1 MMPAKFAD
9 HLQAR
14 ILTKRA
20 DFLRAK
26 AQGLKVPT
34 QGFALQIV
42 PEPTEAGLGLGVTC
56 AKRSFGSA
64 IAMNR
69 ARRRLKEAWRLVLQ
83 QNPKLLPKSCKIVL
97 VGRVA
102 VLEMDF
108 AHIVKDME
116 GALAKVPVLL
126 TEVPK
131 TGTNAAVKE

>member
-1 MMPAKFAD
+1 MPAKFAD

-26 AQGLKVPT
+26 ASTIKIPT

-42 PEPTEAGLGLGVTC
+42 PEPTETGLGLGVTC
-56 AKRSFGSA
+56 AKRSFGNA

-69 ARRRLKEAWRLVLQ
+69 ARRLLKEAWRLVLQ
-83 QNPKLLPKSCKIVL
+83 QNPELLPKGCQIVL

-102 VLEMDF
+102 VLEMQF
-108 AHIVKDME
+108 AHLVNDME
-116 GALAKVPVLL
+116 GALAKAVALL
-126 TEVPK
+126 TNAGK
-131 TGTNAAVKE
+131 TGTETAET